1 MYLLSI
7 IKKNYPYIS
16 LKFYYIMKKRIL
28 LVNTLILTFFISCSK
43 DYDDT
48 ALNNINVPLTTGDY
62 WVYDVET
69 DGGPLTEDHLFI
81 SGDVVIGANTYKKM
95 ETLDNLAI
103 GFYSSS
109 LRNNG
114 VRQVQNSL
122 LLTGDL
128 SLNAGQTLPI
138 NLNLSLVDFT
148 IFKGN
153 ARSNETLST
162 KTGTINETIN
172 GYPLTIDYQLRSIAG
187 DNFASFTSPNNDVYT
202 DVKAVKI
209 VLTATVST
217 TISGFPITVL
227 SNQDILTSYQYV
239 ANNIGVVHTNT
250 TITYTIPQLIADQLN
265 VPATSTQIQNEYLT
279 NYFVQ

>member
-1 MYLLSI
+1 M
-7 IKKNYPYIS
+7 KN
-16 LKFYYIMKKRIL
+16 RIFIL
-28 LVNTLILTFFISCSK
+28 NALILIFLTSCSK

-48 ALNNINVPLTTGDY
+48 AIINFTNVPLTTDNY
-62 WVYDVET
+62 WKYNVET
-69 DGGPLTEDHLFI
+69 DGGSPIEDHLFI
-81 SGDVVIGANTYKKM
+81 SGDVVIGANTYKKF
-95 ETLDNLAI
+95 ETVNAFAN
-103 GFYSSS
+103 GFYCSS
-109 LRNNG
+109 LKNNG

-128 SLNAGQTLPI
+128 SLNAGATLPF
-138 NLNLSLVDFT
+138 NLDLSLVDFT

-153 ARSNETLST
+153 ANLNENLDS

-172 GYPLTIDYQLRSIAG
+172 GYPLTIDYQLRSIAD

-217 TISGFPITVL
+217 NIGGFPITVL
-227 SNQDILTSYQYV
+227 SSQDILTSYQYV

-250 TITYTIPQLIADQLN
+250 TITYTIAQLIANQIN
-265 VPATSTQIQNEYLT
+265 VPATSIQVQNEYLT
-279 NYFVQ
+279 SYFVQ

>member
-7 IKKNYPYIS
+7 VKNNYTYIS
-16 LKFYYIMKKRIL
+16 LKINYIMKKRIL
-28 LVNTLILTFFISCSK
+28 LVNTLILTFLISCSK
-43 DYDDT
+43 DYDDI
-48 ALNNINVPLTTGDY
+48 ALNNINVPLTTGNY
-62 WVYDVET
+62 WKYDVET
-69 DGGPLTEDHLFI
+69 DGSPLVEDHLFI
-81 SGDVVIGANTYKKM
+81 SGDVVIGANTYKKF
-95 ETLDNLAI
+95 ETVGNLPT

-153 ARSNETLST
+153 ARSSETLST
-162 KTGTINETIN
+162 KTGTINEMVN

-250 TITYTIPQLIADQLN
+250 TITYTIAQLIADQIS
-265 VPATSTQIQNEYLT
+265 VPATSTQIQKEYLT